1 MRKWLL
7 TILPLALLIF
17 ASAACMAVGSGSDS
31 GSTAYPAAATVMP
44 SATPQPSAAEST
56 APAASPTK
64 PAMGNLESP
73 PAKAAL
79 VKVSGVVKKIN
90 GALVLIASAQDGGEF
105 MLRFSENSKWDA
117 GVDTQISIGNTITCM
132 VKLEPTFTTPS
143 QGEVFEVLSNSSAK

>member
-1 MRKWLL
+1 M
-7 TILPLALLIF
+7 
-17 ASAACMAVGSGSDS
+17 
-31 GSTAYPAAATVMP
+31 
-44 SATPQPSAAEST
+44 
-56 APAASPTK
+56 
-64 PAMGNLESP
+64 
-73 PAKAAL
+73 
-79 VKVSGVVKKIN
+79 KVSGVVKKIN